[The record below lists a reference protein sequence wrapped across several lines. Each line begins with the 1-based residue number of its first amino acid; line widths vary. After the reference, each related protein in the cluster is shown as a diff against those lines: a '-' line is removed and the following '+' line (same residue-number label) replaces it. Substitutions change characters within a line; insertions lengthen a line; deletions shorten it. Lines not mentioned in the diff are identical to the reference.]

1 MTSIR
6 EKHTKY
12 KDPKDWL
19 KYKQLR
25 NEVNFEINVKKESYF
40 SQKLQESK
48 GDIKETWKVLNAA
61 SGRKSKT
68 TVINSLEV
76 ESETISDPKKIAQKI
91 NHHFYTIADKV
102 LAESE
107 ETYACADS
115 LDKKDTSYYLSF
127 IPLRQEAFKFKEIT
141 PEKIAKSISK
151 MKNSKSGKIVTKFV
165 KDTIEITA
173 PMLSIIFNKSTK
185 HGIFPKNLKI
195 GKSALSTKEKAPN
208 QTPITIDPYRCFL

>member
-1 MTSIR
+1 MLLR
-6 EKHTKY
+6 DLHKKKHTKY

-25 NEVNFEINVKKESYF
+25 NEVNFEINVKKKSYF

-91 NHHFYTIADKV
+91 NHHFSTIADKV

-107 ETYACADS
+107 QTYASADS
-115 LDKKDTSYYLSF
+115 LDKKINHIICLSS
-127 IPLRQEAFKFKEIT
+127 P
-141 PEKIAKSISK
+141 
-151 MKNSKSGKIVTKFV
+151 
-165 KDTIEITA
+165 
-173 PMLSIIFNKSTK
+173 
-185 HGIFPKNLKI
+185 
-195 GKSALSTKEKAPN
+195 
-208 QTPITIDPYRCFL
+208 